1 MFHFADL
8 AGSRKFCLSRNNPN
22 FTFFT
27 DTPGPLGDPFLS
39 RQPCLEFAIL
49 DRGIKLTSLTQDL
62 PISIDGKP
70 MQASVTFSEADVA
83 RHPIITL
90 GRRLALCLHFAGP
103 PSAPKPN
110 LGLIGN
116 SDAIS
121 AVRNSILSVAD
132 LHTPVLIRG
141 ETGTGKELTA
151 NAIVQAGTRSSKP
164 FLAVNIGSLPRELA
178 AAEIFGHEK
187 GAFTGASQARKG
199 YFREVDGGTL
209 FLDEIGLAT
218 SDVQTALLRV
228 LETGQVRGLGART
241 STAVDVRILAATDSS
256 TIDSAVA
263 GGGFSQPLFHRLS
276 SVPIRLPP
284 VREHRQDIGLLF
296 IHFLRQILTQTGDL
310 EKLNTPP
317 TAKRPWLSAQDLT
330 AIAMASWPGNVRQ
343 LRNFATELAVANRG
357 ASVAHLTPALLSTLA
372 HQLPPPS
379 TPGPDQTSFPSEKS
393 ARPIVL
399 TDHQTKHAKLVDAL
413 ANHDFEPS
421 RAARALRVSRSTIYD
436 HLRKDPTLGL
446 LSRVSDEDFRRQ
458 LHECNGDLHLF
469 AKRLRVSYRAVQ
481 LRFNKS

>member
-1 MFHFADL
+1 MFHFSDL
-8 AGSRKFCLSRNNPN
+8 AGSRKFSLSRNNPN

-27 DTPGPLGDPFLS
+27 DRPGPLGDPFLS
-39 RQPCLEFAIL
+39 RQPCLEFALL
-49 DRGIKLTSLTQDL
+49 DRGIKVTFLTQDL

-83 RHPIITL
+83 RSPIITL
-90 GRRLALCLHFAGP
+90 GRRITFCLHFAGP
-103 PSAPKPN
+103 PQAPKPN

-116 SDAIS
+116 SDAINEI
-121 AVRNSILSVAD
+121 RNSILSVAD
-132 LHTPVLIRG
+132 LNTPVLIRG

-151 NAIVQAGTRSSKP
+151 NALVQAGTRASKP
-164 FLAVNIGSLPRELA
+164 FLAVNIGALPRELA

-187 GAFTGASQARKG
+187 GAFTGATHARKG
-199 YFREVDGGTL
+199 YFHEVDGGTL

-218 SDVQTALLRV
+218 TDVQTALLRV

-241 STAVDVRILAATDSS
+241 STSVDVRILAATDSI
-256 TIDSAVA
+256 TIDGAVA

-284 VREHRQDIGLLF
+284 LREHRQDIGLLF
-296 IHFLRQILTQTGDL
+296 LHFLRQILTQTGDL
-310 EKLNTPP
+310 EKLNTPS

-357 ASVAHLTPALLSTLA
+357 ASAAHLTPALLSSLA
-372 HQLPPPS
+372 SQLPPPS
-379 TPGPDQTSFPSEKS
+379 PPAPAHAGIPHQHSTHSTSVP
-393 ARPIVL
+393 
-399 TDHQTKHAKLVDAL
+399 DHQTKHAKLVDAL
-413 ANHDFEPS
+413 ASHDFEPS

-458 LHECNGDLHLF
+458 LDECNGDLHLL